1 MAEIE
6 RPLLPLLRRSSDEL
20 GQLRRR
26 LAMWLLRDDQW
37 EMGSVVVC
45 SEVEGEVSFYRLDER
60 PVRHG

>member
-1 MAEIE
+1 
-6 RPLLPLLRRSSDEL
+6 
-20 GQLRRR
+20 
-26 LAMWLLRDDQW
+26 MWLLRDDQW